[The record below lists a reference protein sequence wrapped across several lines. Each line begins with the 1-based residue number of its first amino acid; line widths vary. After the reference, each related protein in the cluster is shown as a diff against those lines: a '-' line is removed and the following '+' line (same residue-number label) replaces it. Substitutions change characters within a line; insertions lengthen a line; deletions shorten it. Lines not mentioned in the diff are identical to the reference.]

1 MVGAM
6 VVGLGI
12 DLVELDRV
20 RHALDRWGERL
31 VDKLMDPAESS
42 ALPRGVEDR
51 ALAVAGAIGGK
62 EAASKALGTGW
73 SRGVQ
78 WRHVVVDLAL
88 PEIRLH
94 GRAAEVARRLG
105 AATRGPL
112 WLERRGDLL
121 LAEFRLMGR
130 DPQ

>member
-6 VVGLGI
+6 VVGLGV

-20 RHALDRWGERL
+20 RLALERWGERL
-31 VDKLMDPAESS
+31 VDKLMDAPEA
-42 ALPRGVEDR
+42 AVLPNDR
-51 ALAVAGAIGGK
+51 EERVVAVASAIGGK

-88 PEIRLH
+88 PGVRLR
-94 GRAAEVARRLG
+94 GRAAAVARDLG
-105 AATRGPL
+105 AQTSGPL
-112 WLERRGDLL
+112 GLERRGDLL
-121 LAEFRLMGR
+121 LAEFHLIGE
-130 DPQ
+130 D